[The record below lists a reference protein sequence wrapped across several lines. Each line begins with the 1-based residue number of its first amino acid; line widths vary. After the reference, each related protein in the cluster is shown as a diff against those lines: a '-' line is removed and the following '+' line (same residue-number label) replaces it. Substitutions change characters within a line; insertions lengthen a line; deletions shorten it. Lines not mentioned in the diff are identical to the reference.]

1 MPLDYP
7 LALNLAGLLLFA
19 FLLNLPLGFLREASS
34 RYSLRWF
41 IYIHLS
47 IPFIIVL
54 RLREGFG
61 WKIIPLTIACA
72 VFGQVLGGRIRRRS
86 KT

>member
-1 MPLDYP
+1 LDLT

-19 FLLNLPLGFLREASS
+19 FLINLPFGFMRETSPK
-34 RYSLRWF
+34 YSLRWF
-41 IYIHLS
+41 VYIHLS

-61 WKIIPLTIACA
+61 WRIIPLTIACA
-72 VFGQVLGGRIRRRS
+72 VFGQILGGRIRRRS

>member
-1 MPLDYP
+1 LT

-19 FLLNLPLGFLREASS
+19 FLINLPLGFMREISPK
-34 RYSLRWF
+34 YSLRWF
-41 IYIHLS
+41 VYIHLS
-47 IPFIIVL
+47 IPFIIAL

-61 WKIIPLTIACA
+61 WRIIPLTIACA
-72 VFGQVLGGRIRRRS
+72 VFGQILGGRIRRRS

>member
-1 MPLDYP
+1 MDFSP
-7 LALNLAGLLLFA
+7 ALNLAGLLLFA
-19 FLLNLPLGFLREASS
+19 ILINLPLGFLREASP

-41 IYIHLS
+41 VYIHLS
-47 IPFIIVL
+47 IPFIILL

-61 WKIIPLTIACA
+61 WQIIPLTIACA
-72 VFGQVLGGRIRRRS
+72 VFGQLLGGRVRRRG

>member
-1 MPLDYP
+1 LDLTVAFD
-7 LALNLAGLLLFA
+7 LAVLLIFA
-19 FLLNLPLGFLREASS
+19 FLINLPLGFFRESAT

-47 IPFIIVL
+47 IPFILIL
-54 RLREGFG
+54 RLREGFS
-61 WKIIPLTIACA
+61 WKVIPLTIACA
-72 VFGQVLGGRIRRRS
+72 VIGQVFGGRIQRRG

>member
-1 MPLDYP
+1 MDATV
-7 LALNLAGLLLFA
+7 ALNLAGLLMFA
-19 FLLNLPLGFLREASS
+19 FLTNLPLGFLRESTAK
-34 RYSLRWF
+34 YSLRWF
-41 IYIHLS
+41 VYIHLS

-54 RLREGFG
+54 RLREGFS
-61 WKIIPLTIACA
+61 WEVIPLTIVCA

>member
-1 MPLDYP
+1 MDFT

-19 FLLNLPLGFLREASS
+19 FLINLPLGFMRETSPK
-34 RYSLRWF
+34 YSLRWF
-41 IYIHLS
+41 VYIHLS
-47 IPFIIVL
+47 IPFIIAL

-61 WKIIPLTIACA
+61 WRIIPLTIACA
-72 VFGQVLGGRIRRRS
+72 VFGQILGGRIRRRN

>member
-1 MPLDYP
+1 MDFS

-19 FLLNLPLGFLREASS
+19 FLINLPLGFMRETSPK
-34 RYSLRWF
+34 YSLRWF
-41 IYIHLS
+41 VYIHLS
-47 IPFIIVL
+47 IPFIIAL

-72 VFGQVLGGRIRRRS
+72 VFGQILGGRIRRRS

>member
-1 MPLDYP
+1 MDFS

-19 FLLNLPLGFLREASS
+19 FLINLPLGFIRETSPK
-34 RYSLRWF
+34 YSLRWF
-41 IYIHLS
+41 VYIHLS
-47 IPFIIVL
+47 IPFIIAL

-61 WKIIPLTIACA
+61 WRIIPLTIACA
-72 VFGQVLGGRIRRRS
+72 VFGQILGGRIRRRS

>member
-1 MPLDYP
+1 LDTP

-19 FLLNLPLGFLREASS
+19 FLVNVPLGFLRQAS
-34 RYSLRWF
+34 RKYSVHWF
-41 IYIHLS
+41 VYIHLS

-61 WKIIPLTIACA
+61 WKVIPLTLACA
-72 VFGQVLGGRIRRRS
+72 VLGQLLGGRLQRRRQA
-86 KT
+86 

>member
-1 MPLDYP
+1 LDIT

-19 FLLNLPLGFLREASS
+19 FLINLPLGFMRETSPK
-34 RYSLRWF
+34 YSLRWF
-41 IYIHLS
+41 VFIHLS
-47 IPFIIVL
+47 IPFIIAL

-61 WKIIPLTIACA
+61 WRIIPLTIACA
-72 VFGQVLGGRIRRRS
+72 VVGQIIGGRIRRRS

>member
-1 MPLDYP
+1 LDLP
-7 LALNLAGLLLFA
+7 LAINLAGLLLFA
-19 FLLNLPLGFLREASS
+19 FLVNLPLGFLRETSPK
-34 RYSLRWF
+34 YSLRWF
-41 IYIHLS
+41 VYIHLS

-61 WKIIPLTIACA
+61 WRIVPLTIACA
-72 VFGQVLGGRIRRRS
+72 VFGQIIGGRIRRRT

>member
-1 MPLDYP
+1 MDFSP
-7 LALNLAGLLLFA
+7 ALSLAGLLLFA
-19 FLLNLPLGFLREASS
+19 ILINLPLGFLREASP

-41 IYIHLS
+41 VYIHLS
-47 IPFIIVL
+47 IPFILLL

-61 WKIIPLTIACA
+61 WQIIPLTIACA
-72 VFGQVLGGRIRRRS
+72 VFGQLLGGRVRRRG

>member
-1 MPLDYP
+1 VDFA

-19 FLLNLPLGFLREASS
+19 FLINLPLGFLRETSPK
-34 RYSLRWF
+34 YSLRWF
-41 IYIHLS
+41 VYIHLS
-47 IPFIIVL
+47 IPFIIAL

-61 WKIIPLTIACA
+61 WRIIPLTIACA
-72 VFGQVLGGRIRRRS
+72 VFGQILGGRIRRRS

>member
-1 MPLDYP
+1 LDLS

-19 FLLNLPLGFLREASS
+19 FIINLPLGFMRETSPK
-34 RYSLRWF
+34 YSLRWF
-41 IYIHLS
+41 VYIHVS

-61 WKIIPLTIACA
+61 WRIIPLTIACA
-72 VFGQVLGGRIRRRS
+72 VFGQILGGRIRRRR

>member
-1 MPLDYP
+1 VDFS

-19 FLLNLPLGFLREASS
+19 FLINLPLGFMRETSPK
-34 RYSLRWF
+34 YSLRWF
-41 IYIHLS
+41 VYIHLS
-47 IPFIIVL
+47 IPFIIAL

-61 WKIIPLTIACA
+61 WRIIPLTIACA
-72 VFGQVLGGRIRRRS
+72 VFGQILGGRIRRRS

>member
-1 MPLDYP
+1 VDFT

-19 FLLNLPLGFLREASS
+19 FLINLPLGFMRETSPK
-34 RYSLRWF
+34 YSLRWF
-41 IYIHLS
+41 VYIHLS
-47 IPFIIVL
+47 IPFIIAL

-61 WKIIPLTIACA
+61 WRIIPLTIACA
-72 VFGQVLGGRIRRRS
+72 VFGQILGGRIRRRN

>member
-1 MPLDYP
+1 LDFS

-19 FLLNLPLGFLREASS
+19 FLINLPLGFMRETSPK
-34 RYSLRWF
+34 YSLRWF
-41 IYIHLS
+41 VYIHLS
-47 IPFIIVL
+47 IPFIIAL

-61 WKIIPLTIACA
+61 WRIIPLTIACA
-72 VFGQVLGGRIRRRS
+72 VFGQILGGRIRRRS

>member
-1 MPLDYP
+1 MDFSLP
-7 LALNLAGLLLFA
+7 LNLAGLLIFA
-19 FLLNLPLGFLREASS
+19 FLINLPLGFLRETTAK
-34 RYSLRWF
+34 YSLRWF
-41 IYIHLS
+41 VYIHLS
-47 IPFIIVL
+47 IPFIIAL
-54 RLREGFG
+54 RLREGFS

>member
-1 MPLDYP
+1 MDFS

-19 FLLNLPLGFLREASS
+19 FLINLPLGFMRETSPK
-34 RYSLRWF
+34 YSLRWF
-41 IYIHLS
+41 VYIHLS
-47 IPFIIVL
+47 IPFILAL

-72 VFGQVLGGRIRRRS
+72 VFGQILGGRIRRRS